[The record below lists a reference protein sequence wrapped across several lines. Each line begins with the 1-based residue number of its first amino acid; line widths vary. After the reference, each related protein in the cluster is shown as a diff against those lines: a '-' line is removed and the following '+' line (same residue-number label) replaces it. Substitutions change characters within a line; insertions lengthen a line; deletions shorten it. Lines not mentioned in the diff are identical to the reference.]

1 MPDLKTLP
9 YSTEKV
15 VLRNKNLFTT
25 TVDNNEAHKRYFSSI
40 DAEIYF
46 GDIFI
51 DDINRIEYHVVEKI
65 LPIYGYNSSV
75 FDFLLYGSRHIE
87 GEFTINFTKSGW
99 LLDCI
104 KGLGS
109 VVGVGNT
116 GINQCCERK
125 DSCGTTSKG
134 LFDGV
139 FDIIVSFGD
148 HKSSIRSFGS
158 SAHMIKGVRIN
169 GYSQML
175 DTSGEP
181 IGETYRFIAQ
191 DIDFDI
197 DTTGGLDN
205 TFTTGNNNT
214 FISHVEGLQNKKS
227 LINVAY
233 NKNEEE
239 LLKARNAVNEGDVLA
254 LAVDASYSRGNITSS
269 INILNDDIKSSD
281 ITINKI
287 TLTSNDRRADFRSL
301 PIMKTTD
308 YKRLDDS
315 SIESVFSLDSMPMY
329 DKKLSKLFNHEGDK
343 GAVDVN
349 VSLDILYK
357 DIPFVIN
364 SQPIKITLNDSYN
377 A

>member
-1 MPDLKTLP
+1 MSNLTTLP

-15 VLRNKNLFTT
+15 VLRNKNLFTS

-51 DDINRIEYHVVEKI
+51 DDINRIEYHVIEKV
-65 LPIYGYNSSV
+65 LPIYGYNSKK
-75 FDFLLYGSRHIE
+75 FDFLLYGTRHIE

-99 LLDCI
+99 LMDCI
-104 KGLGS
+104 KGLTS
-109 VVGVGNT
+109 ITVGDKES
-116 GINQCCERK
+116 IDQCCAREN
-125 DSCGTTSKG
+125 SCGNVNSG
-134 LFDGV
+134 LFDGI

-169 GYSQML
+169 GYSQVL

-197 DTTGGLDN
+197 DTSGGLDN

-214 FISHVEGLQNKKS
+214 FKSHVEDNQKS
-227 LINVAY
+227 RLSVTY
-233 NKNEEE
+233 NKNESEIPKAKAMAMEE
-239 LLKARNAVNEGDVLA
+239 QVLA
-254 LAVDASYSRGNITSS
+254 LAIESNYSRGAIKTI
-269 INILNDDIKSSD
+269 INILNEDIDNKD
-281 ITINKI
+281 ITINKM
-287 TLTSNDRRADFRSL
+287 TLTSNDRRAEFRNL
-301 PIMKTTD
+301 PVIKANN
-308 YKRLDDS
+308 YKKLDNN
-315 SIESVFSLDSMPMY
+315 SIEAISTLEVMPIY
-329 DKKLSKLFNHEGDK
+329 DKKIYRLFNNEGES
-343 GAVDVN
+343 AYIDVN
-349 VSLDILYK
+349 ISLDITYK
-357 DIPFVIN
+357 DTNLNIN
-364 SQPIKITLNDSYN
+364 NQPIKITLDENYD